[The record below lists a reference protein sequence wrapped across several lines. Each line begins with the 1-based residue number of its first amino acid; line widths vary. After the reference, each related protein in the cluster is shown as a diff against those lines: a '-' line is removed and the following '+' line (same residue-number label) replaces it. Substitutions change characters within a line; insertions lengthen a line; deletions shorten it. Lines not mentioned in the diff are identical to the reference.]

1 MANSI
6 ATGLANDAIAEKS
19 LKALAANLS
28 FMRDSITFRGTGLQL
43 KKGKNLIVTVPSAI
57 SAQSFGSSG
66 YANADQTLSQK
77 SVQLSSHKF
86 VAYGIKDGEQDS
98 SLVNLTDSFAETNAH
113 ALGTAIL
120 NDTILG
126 TGSRSVYAS
135 CGAGGATPANGN
147 IPTAQK
153 LDITEANFGLDSLIE
168 IGKVMDEAGIPRL
181 GRWAWLTPAYH
192 AKLEQ
197 EVIQL
202 SNSSVNIGEAYAEG
216 RLGTIRG
223 FKVYSVPQLKI
234 TDVIDQASVVCGVA
248 DSCALASAVPAL
260 PEVSDG
266 GEISYVTEPNS
277 GLTVQK
283 RVNYDYENA
292 SLNTV
297 LTLYYGGGVLRPET
311 LVVVKNQ

>member
-19 LKALAANLS
+19 LEALA
-28 FMRDSITFRGTGLQL
+28 RDTTWLRESITFRPTNKQV
-43 KKGKNLIVTVPSAI
+43 KKGQNIICTVPSAV

-66 YANADQTLSQK
+66 YANADQTLSLK
-77 SVQLSSHKF
+77 YVQLSKHKF
-86 VAYGIKDGEQDS
+86 VAYGIKDGERDS
-98 SLVNLTDSFAETNAH
+98 SLVNLVDSFAQANAH
-113 ALGTAIL
+113 ALAGAISNDCLLGSSVFGIAGYATGT
-120 NDTILG
+120 NT
-126 TGSRSVYAS
+126 
-135 CGAGGATPANGN
+135 ANGT
-147 IPTAQK
+147 IPSTQK
-153 LDITEANFGLDSLIE
+153 LDITEANFGLDSMIE

-202 SNSSVNIGEAYAEG
+202 GNSSIDVNQTYSEG
-216 RLGTIRG
+216 RLGTVRG
-223 FKVYSVPQLKI
+223 FKTYTCPDLRT
-234 TDVIDQASVVCGVA
+234 TDIIDQASVVCGVS
-248 DSCALASAVPAL
+248 DSILIGTAVPAM

>member
-19 LKALAANLS
+19 LEALAMDLTW
-28 FMRDSITFRGTGLQL
+28 MRESITFRPTNKQV
-43 KKGKNLIVTVPSAI
+43 KKGQNIICTVPSAV

-66 YANADQTLSQK
+66 YANADQTLSMK
-77 SVQLSSHKF
+77 YAQLSRHKY
-86 VAYGIKDGEQDS
+86 VAYGIKDGERDS
-98 SLVNLTDSFAETNAH
+98 SLVNLVDSFAQANAY
-113 ALGTAIL
+113 ALATAIA
-120 NDTILG
+120 NDCLVGSASEGIYGYYTSTKNNGTIPS
-126 TGSRSVYAS
+126 T
-135 CGAGGATPANGN
+135 
-147 IPTAQK
+147 QK
-153 LDITEANFGLDSLIE
+153 LDITEANFGLDSMIE

-181 GRWAWLTPAYH
+181 GRWAWLAPDYH

-202 SNSSVNIGEAYAEG
+202 GNSSIDVSQTYSEG
-216 RLGTIRG
+216 RLGTVRG
-223 FKVYSVPQLKI
+223 FKTYSCPQLKT
-234 TDVIDQASVVCGVA
+234 TDVLDQASVVCGVG
-248 DSCALASAVPAL
+248 DSLLVATAVPGM

-283 RVNYDYENA
+283 RVSYDYENA

>member
-19 LKALAANLS
+19 LEALAHDLTW
-28 FMRDSITFRGTGLQL
+28 MRESITFRPTNKQV
-43 KKGKNLIVTVPSAI
+43 KKGQNIICTVPSAV

-77 SVQLSSHKF
+77 YAQLSRHKY
-86 VAYGIKDGEQDS
+86 VAYGIKDGERDS
-98 SLVNLTDSFAETNAH
+98 SLVNLVDSFAQANAH
-113 ALGTAIL
+113 ALASAIAFDCLVGSATKGIYGYYTGTKD
-120 NDTILG
+120 NGTIPS
-126 TGSRSVYAS
+126 T
-135 CGAGGATPANGN
+135 
-147 IPTAQK
+147 QK
-153 LDITEANFGLDSLIE
+153 LDITEANFGLDSMIE

-181 GRWAWLTPAYH
+181 GRWAWLAPSYH

-202 SNSSVNIGEAYAEG
+202 GNSSIDVNQTYSEG
-216 RLGTIRG
+216 RLGTVRG
-223 FKVYSVPQLKI
+223 FKTYSCPSIKTPDI
-234 TDVIDQASVVCGVA
+234 IDQASVVCGVG
-248 DSCALASAVPAL
+248 DSLLVATAVPAL

>member
-19 LKALAANLS
+19 LEALAMDLTW
-28 FMRDSITFRGTGLQL
+28 MRESITFRPTNKQV
-43 KKGKNLIVTVPSAI
+43 KKGQNIICNVPSAV

-66 YANADQTLSQK
+66 YANADQTLNK
-77 SVQLSSHKF
+77 KYAQLSRHKF
-86 VAYGIKDGEQDS
+86 VAYGIKDGERDS
-98 SLVNLTDSFAETNAH
+98 SLVNLVDSFAQANAH
-113 ALGTAIL
+113 ALASAIAYDTLVGSATEGIYGYYTSTKNNGT
-120 NDTILG
+120 
-126 TGSRSVYAS
+126 
-135 CGAGGATPANGN
+135 
-147 IPTAQK
+147 IPSTQK
-153 LDITEANFGLDSLIE
+153 LDITEANFGLDSMIE

-181 GRWAWLTPAYH
+181 GRWAWLAPAYH

-197 EVIQL
+197 EVIQIG
-202 SNSSVNIGEAYAEG
+202 NSSIDVNQTYSEG
-216 RLGTIRG
+216 RLGTVRG
-223 FKVYSVPQLKI
+223 FKTFSCPQLKT
-234 TDVIDQASVVCGVA
+234 TDIIDQASVVCGVG
-248 DSCALASAVPAL
+248 DSLLVATAVPGM

>member
-19 LKALAANLS
+19 LEALALDLTY
-28 FMRDSITFRGTGLQL
+28 MREAITFRPTNKQV
-43 KKGKNLIVTVPSAI
+43 KKGQNIVCSVPSAV

-66 YANADQTLSQK
+66 YANADQTLSLKYAQMNK
-77 SVQLSSHKF
+77 HKF
-86 VAYGIKDGEQDS
+86 VAYGIKDGERDS
-98 SLVNLTDSFAETNAH
+98 SLVNLVDSFAQANAH
-113 ALGTAIL
+113 ALASEIANDCLFGSGGHTIRMYSQGT
-120 NDTILG
+120 
-126 TGSRSVYAS
+126 Y
-135 CGAGGATPANGN
+135 ANGT
-147 IPTAQK
+147 IPSTQK
-153 LDITEANFGLDSLIE
+153 LDITEANFGLDSMIE

-181 GRWAWLTPAYH
+181 GRWAWLTPSYH

-197 EVIQL
+197 EVIQIG
-202 SNSSVNIGEAYAEG
+202 NSSIDVNQTYSEG
-216 RLGTIRG
+216 RLGTVRG
-223 FKVYSVPQLKI
+223 FKVYSCPGLR
-234 TDVIDQASVVCGVA
+234 TPDFLDQASVVCGVG
-248 DSCALASAVPAL
+248 DSLLIATAVPAM

-311 LVVVKNQ
+311 LVTVKNQ